1 VSGQQGKVCS
11 SKGNIRFE
19 DLRHHSADTVV
30 QAELP
35 NLRLTLSNRPE
46 NVSLVREV
54 LAGLAEA
61 VQLDEDS
68 TYDIKAAV
76 TEACNN
82 VVLHA
87 YGGAEG
93 PLGVEL
99 YAPASGIV
107 AVVRD
112 CGKGISPG
120 VRSGEES
127 GPGIGLRMIRALV
140 SKVEFEEGEE
150 EPAAGASEGSGGT
163 GVRMTFTAAGAQP
176 LEPCRDADA
185 ELPGTGAGEPAST
198 VTMTL
203 APARLA
209 DRVLPRLI
217 SLLAA
222 RAEFSSDRIDDAQR
236 VAHVLAGYVR
246 ESSNGGRLS
255 IGVTVHRRDL
265 ELRIAPLRPV
275 SEMDLVADSGV
286 DGRGEEVAKLTRVEP
301 EPDPDTLLLRLAER
315 P

>member
-1 VSGQQGKVCS
+1 
-11 SKGNIRFE
+11 
-19 DLRHHSADTVV
+19 L

-35 NLRLTLSNRPE
+35 NLRLSLSNRPE
-46 NVSLVREV
+46 NVSLVRDV
-54 LAGLAEA
+54 LTGLAEA
-61 VQLDEDS
+61 IQLDEDS

-87 YGGAEG
+87 YEGKEG

-112 CGKGISPG
+112 RGKGIAPG
-120 VRSGEES
+120 VQSGEEV

-140 SKVEFEEGEE
+140 SELEFENQT
-150 EPAAGASEGSGGT
+150 AAGASEGAGGT
-163 GVRMTFTAAGAQP
+163 GVRMTFAATGAKP
-176 LEPCRDADA
+176 LEPCRDAEV
-185 ELPGTGAGEPAST
+185 ELPATGGREVPST
-198 VTMTL
+198 VAMTL

-217 SLLAA
+217 CLLAT
-222 RAEFSSDRIDDAQR
+222 RAEFSSDRVAEAQR
-236 VAHVLAGYVR
+236 IARVLAGHVR
-246 ESSNGGRLS
+246 ESSNGGQVS
-255 IGVTVHRRDL
+255 IGVTVQPRDL
-265 ELRIAPLRPV
+265 ELRMAPLREL
-275 SEMDLVADSGV
+275 SEKELVADSGV
-286 DGRGEEVAKLTRVEP
+286 DGRGAEVAQLTKVEP
-301 EPDPDTLLLRLAER
+301 EPNSDTLMLRLAER

>member
-1 VSGQQGKVCS
+1 MSGLRTQD
-11 SKGNIRFE
+11 ILFE
-19 DLRHHSADTVV
+19 DSGRHACDTVL

-35 NLRLTLSNRPE
+35 NLRLSLSNRPE
-46 NVSLVREV
+46 NVSLVRDV
-54 LAGLAEA
+54 LTGLAEA
-61 VQLDEDS
+61 IQLDEDS

-87 YGGAEG
+87 YEGGEG

-112 CGKGISPG
+112 RGKGIRPG
-120 VRSGEES
+120 VQSGEES

-140 SKVEFEEGEE
+140 SKVDFEEGEPE
-150 EPAAGASEGSGGT
+150 AGASDGPRGT
-163 GVRMTFTAAGAQP
+163 GVRMTFAAAGTHP
-176 LEPCRDADA
+176 LEPCREDHV
-185 ELPGTGAGEPAST
+185 ELPASGAGEPASR

-209 DRVLPRLI
+209 ELVLPRLI
-217 SLLAA
+217 CLLAT
-222 RAEFSSDRIDDAQR
+222 RAEFSSDRISDAR
-236 VAHVLAGYVR
+236 RIAHVLAGYVR
-246 ESSNGGRLS
+246 ESSNGGQLRV
-255 IGVTVHRRDL
+255 GVTVHPRDL
-265 ELRIAPLRPV
+265 ELRIAPLRAV
-275 SEMDLVADSGV
+275 TEKELVADSGV
-286 DGRGEEVAKLTRVEP
+286 DGQAADDARFTKVEP
-301 EPDPDTLLLRLAER
+301 EPDPDTLLLRLADR

>member
-1 VSGQQGKVCS
+1 
-11 SKGNIRFE
+11 
-19 DLRHHSADTVV
+19 L

-35 NLRLTLSNRPE
+35 NLRLSLSNRPE
-46 NVSLVREV
+46 NVSLVRDV
-54 LAGLAEA
+54 LTGLAEA
-61 VQLDEDS
+61 IQLDEDS

-87 YGGAEG
+87 YEGREG

-112 CGKGISPG
+112 RGKGIRPA
-120 VRSGEES
+120 VQSGEET

-140 SKVEFEEGEE
+140 SNLDFEQDAE
-150 EPAAGASEGSGGT
+150 AGASAGPGGT
-163 GVRMTFTAAGAQP
+163 GVRMTFAAAGAQP
-176 LEPCRDADA
+176 LEPCLDAGV
-185 ELPGTGAGEPAST
+185 ELPAAAAGEPAST
-198 VTMTL
+198 VRLTL

-217 SLLAA
+217 CLLAT
-222 RAEFSSDRIDDAQR
+222 RAEFSSDRIAEAQR
-236 VAHVLAGYVR
+236 IAHVLAGHVR
-246 ESSNGGRLS
+246 ESSNGGQVS
-255 IGVTVHRRDL
+255 IGVTVHPRDL
-265 ELRIAPLRPV
+265 ELRMAPLREV
-275 SEMDLVADSGV
+275 SEKELVADSGV
-286 DGRGEEVAKLTRVEP
+286 DGQGEVAQLTRVEP
-301 EPDPDTLLLRLAER
+301 EPNPDTLLLRLADR